1 MLEEFQVKIDVK
13 LPDQKGGTLRR
24 LSALAEKF
32 HKRMKKN
39 FCVMAEEYRHK
50 IEDYPRY
57 FRICAALT
65 NYHISLYP
73 LKTDK

>member
-39 FCVMAEEYRHK
+39 FCVMAKECQSSTRTTHATSEFVPH
-50 IEDYPRY
+50 
-57 FRICAALT
+57 
-65 NYHISLYP
+65 
-73 LKTDK
+73 